1 MIKRKSLKVSC
12 GQEWPDIVQEAK
24 LKCLSFMD
32 EDFYQAYLYRTI
44 NNLALNYLKKK
55 ERMSSVFADPNQ
67 DLMDNL
73 DEQRYEI
80 DFGAVYDVSKFM
92 RLYWDQEDRD
102 VIYGFFTRNST
113 LHDCADALGMTPTTM
128 QRWLSNVK
136 KMFKEELGA
145 YATS

>member
-1 MIKRKSLKVSC
+1 MIKRKSLKISC
-12 GQEWPDIVQEAK
+12 GEEWPDIIQEAK
-24 LKCLSFMD
+24 LKCFLFMD
-32 EDFYQAYLYRTI
+32 KDFYQAYLCRTI

-55 ERMSSVFADPNQ
+55 ERMSSVFSDPSQ

-92 RLYWDQEDRD
+92 RKNWNQEERD
-102 VIYGFFTRNST
+102 MIYGFFIGKATVR
-113 LHDCADALGMTPTTM
+113 DCSEELGMTVTTA

-136 KMFKEELGA
+136 RAFKQELGE
-145 YATS
+145 YAVS

>member
-1 MIKRKSLKVSC
+1 MIKRKSLKISC
-12 GQEWPDIVQEAK
+12 GGEWPDIIQEAK

-32 EDFYQAYLYRTI
+32 KDFYQAYLCRTI

-55 ERMSSVFADPNQ
+55 ERMSSVFSDPSQ
-67 DLMDNL
+67 DLMDTL

-80 DFGAVYDVSKFM
+80 DFGAVHDVSEFM
-92 RLYWDQEDRD
+92 RAHWNQEERD
-102 VIYGFFTRNST
+102 TIYGFFIGKATVR
-113 LHDCADALGMTPTTM
+113 DCSEELGMTVAAA

-136 KMFKEELGA
+136 STFKQELGE